1 VADPVE
7 PMDGTADLVALTPT
21 MTLQDR
27 LTALRQNAL
36 VAHQHA
42 VGRGDKLVEILER
55 AIRQMERTHSR
66 VQWMSMVLFGLGV
79 LLIVSAAGQVVLG
92 GEALWGALM
101 GAVGCVASLTAVFW
115 TAPIDKMSAS
125 IADLVKLETAF
136 LGYIRVIG
144 EVDSAFQMQ
153 YLDLLDESRSA
164 NKPSLDAILNDTKEH
179 VRDMMTHTLEMI
191 DKHVGVQRPKPKGD
205 GDSGRV

>member
-1 VADPVE
+1 
-7 PMDGTADLVALTPT
+7 VALTPT
-21 MTLQDR
+21 MTLEQR
-27 LTALRQNAL
+27 LAALRQNAL

-42 VGRGDKLVEILER
+42 VGRGDKLIEILER

-66 VQWMSMVLFGLGV
+66 VQGMSMVLFGLGV
-79 LLIVSAAGQVVLG
+79 LLIVTAAGQVVVG

-153 YLDLLDESRSA
+153 YLDLLDQSRSA
-164 NKPSLDAILNDTKEH
+164 DKPSLDAILSDTTEH
-179 VRDMMTHTLEMI
+179 VRGMMTLTLQLI
-191 DKHVGVQRPKPKGD
+191 DQHVGVPAHPKG
-205 GDSGRV
+205 GDSANSNGSEGV